1 MNIPKEKV
9 PRIVIIGGGF
19 GGLKLALSINSK
31 KLQVVL
37 LDKNSYHT
45 FQPLL
50 YQVATAGLEADSIAY
65 PIRKVF
71 RNKPNFFFRLANVER
86 VDIPTKTIHTDIG
99 QLEYDYLIIATGSV
113 TNFFG
118 NSTLE
123 ENCISMKSLTEAL
136 DIRSHILQNLEK
148 ALNATDENEREALLN
163 IVIVGGG
170 PTGVELAGSI
180 AELRKYILAKDY
192 PDLNVSRMKIHIVE
206 GSPRVLN
213 VMSDNSSIQAEKSL
227 LKMGIILH
235 LNLHVKSYDGLN
247 LDADTLKLKTN
258 TVIWAAGVKG
268 APIAGLLPDTI
279 VGNRILVNEFN
290 QVNGL
295 DNVFAIGDVALQKA
309 TDYPK
314 GFPMLGSIAQQQGQA
329 LGKNLLRLLSN
340 KKMEPFVYND
350 RGTMATIGRNAAV
363 VDLAFWKFSG
373 LFAWVVWMFVH
384 LMLLV
389 SFRNRAV
396 VFINWVWSYF
406 SYDKGTRL
414 ILPKFKKKKV

>member
-31 KLQVVL
+31 KSQIVL

-71 RNKPNFFFRLANVER
+71 RNKKNFYFRLGNVER
-86 VDIPTKTIHTDIG
+86 VDIATKTIHTDIG

-118 NSTLE
+118 NSNLE
-123 ENCISMKSLTEAL
+123 ENCISMKSLTEAM

-148 ALNATDENEREALLN
+148 ALNTTDENEREALLN

-170 PTGVELAGSI
+170 PSGVELAGSI

-192 PDLNVSRMKIHIVE
+192 PDLNISRMKIHIVE

-213 VMSDNSSIQAEKSL
+213 VMSDNSSSQAEKAL

-235 LNLHVKSYDGLN
+235 LNVQVKSYDGLH
-247 LDADTLKLKTN
+247 LDAGSLHLKTY
-258 TVIWAAGVKG
+258 TMIWAAGVKG

-279 VGNRILVNEFN
+279 IGNRILVNEFN

-295 DNVFAIGDVALQKA
+295 DNVFAIGDVALQK
-309 TDYPK
+309 TNEYPK
-314 GFPMLGSIAQQQGQA
+314 GYPMLGSIAQQQGQT
-329 LGKNLLRLLSN
+329 LGKNLHQLLN
-340 KKMEPFVYND
+340 NAKMKPFIYKD

-363 VDLAFWKFSG
+363 VDLTFWKFSG
-373 LFAWVVWMFVH
+373 LFAWFVWMFVH

-389 SFRNRAV
+389 SFRNRVV
-396 VFINWVWSYF
+396 VFINWVWSYI

>member
-1 MNIPKEKV
+1 MNIPKTKT

-31 KLQVVL
+31 IAQIVL

-45 FQPLL
+45 FQPLM

-71 RNKPNFFFRLANVER
+71 RNKENFFFRLAQVQR
-86 VDIPTKTIHTDIG
+86 IDVVSKIVFTDIG
-99 QLEYDYLIIATGSV
+99 QLEYDYLVIATGAV
-113 TNFFG
+113 TNYFG
-118 NSTLE
+118 NAGLE
-123 ENCISMKSLTEAL
+123 ENCIPMKSLTEAL
-136 DIRSHILQNLEK
+136 DVRSHILQNLEK
-148 ALNATDENEREALLN
+148 ALNTTDENEREALLN

-170 PTGVELAGSI
+170 ATGVELAGAI

-192 PDLNVSRMKIHIVE
+192 PDLNVTRMKIHIVE

-213 VMSDNSSIQAEKSL
+213 AMSDHSSREGEKAL

-235 LNLHVKSYDGLN
+235 LNTNVKSYDGLN
-247 LDADTLKLKTN
+247 LDAGPLQLKTY
-258 TVIWAAGVKG
+258 TLIWAAGVKG
-268 APIAGLLPDTI
+268 APIDGVPPDTI

-290 QVNGL
+290 QVNGQT
-295 DNVFAIGDVALQKA
+295 NVFAVGDVALQK
-309 TDYPK
+309 TDTFPK
-314 GFPMLGSIAQQQGQA
+314 GYPMLGSVAQQQGQV
-329 LGKNLLRLLSN
+329 LGKNLNLLLSN
-340 KKMEPFVYND
+340 KKMQPFVYKD

-363 VDLAFWKFSG
+363 VDLKYWKFSG
-373 LFAWVVWMFVH
+373 LFAWIVWMFIH

-389 SFRNRAV
+389 SFRNRLV

-414 ILPKFKKKKV
+414 IIPKFKKK